1 MIVLV
6 TGCRSGFGKLTATEL
21 GRRGHTV
28 YAGVRDLTTVGDLE
42 AATRGMDVRPVQ
54 LDVTS
59 AEERQAVVQKILDEH
74 GRIDGLVNNAG
85 RALGGF
91 LELVDEDELKTLFE
105 VNLFAVFSLTQLVLP
120 AMREQKSGRIVM
132 VSSTAGQLALPGLGA
147 YAASKFALEGL
158 SESWRQELLP
168 FGIGVHLLEPGVYAT
183 DIWSR
188 NRALARRADEEGP
201 YHARKEHMEAL
212 YDSMMPK
219 AHDPL
224 DVALEI
230 CNLLDGGRSVLRH
243 MMGPDTWKRKLMK
256 RFAPQAMI
264 ERMIA
269 RATNP

>member
-1 MIVLV
+1 MVVLV

-28 YAGVRDLTTVGDLE
+28 YAGVRDLSTTAELE

-59 AEERQAVVQKILDEH
+59 AVEREQVVQQILDEH

-105 VNLFAVFSLTQLVLP
+105 VNVFAVFALTQLVLP
-120 AMREQKSGRIVM
+120 TMRAQRSGRIVM
-132 VSSTAGQLALPGLGA
+132 VSSTAGQMALPGLGA

-188 NRALARRADEEGP
+188 NRALARRADEDGP
-201 YHARKEHMEAL
+201 YSERKAHMEQL
-212 YDSMMPK
+212 FDSMMPR
-219 AHDPL
+219 AHDPI

-230 CNLLDGGRSVLRH
+230 CNQLEGGRSVLRH
-243 MMGPDTWKRKLMK
+243 MMGPDTLKRTLLK
-256 RFAPQAMI
+256 RLAPQALI
-264 ERMIA
+264 ERLIG
-269 RATNP
+269 RATTP